1 MAEVREDVLS
11 TRGIFL
17 STEQAKRLHLSSRQE
32 LKNQSICLRRLEK
45 NEGLIIRHGNRDGS
59 WRTVDKD
66 EEIIDYKNVDLTPY
80 QIKIPLGVQDL
91 VTIHKGNIIVVAGES
106 NAGKTAMLM
115 NIALDNCIY
124 HPVNY
129 LSCEMQNGA
138 ELRIRMN
145 KFNVPID
152 SWEPIKFQFR
162 TDNFPDKI
170 CPDGLNIVDY
180 LDEGSEAEAYRMPTR
195 LREIADKLRTGIA
208 VVSIQ
213 KDPKK
218 IYGLGGSG
226 TLNRSRLYMTIT
238 GENVLTIVK
247 GKIWQSETMNPNGLS
262 CRFTLAAGC
271 VFKKNGDWRRQYDQN
286 S

>member
-1 MAEVREDVLS
+1 
-11 TRGIFL
+11 
-17 STEQAKRLHLSSRQE
+17 
-32 LKNQSICLRRLEK
+32 
-45 NEGLIIRHGNRDGS
+45 
-59 WRTVDKD
+59 
-66 EEIIDYKNVDLTPY
+66 
-80 QIKIPLGVQDL
+80 
-91 VTIHKGNIIVVAGES
+91 
-106 NAGKTAMLM
+106 
-115 NIALDNCIY
+115 
-124 HPVNY
+124 
-129 LSCEMQNGA
+129 
-138 ELRIRMN
+138 
-145 KFNVPID
+145 
-152 SWEPIKFQFR
+152 
-162 TDNFPDKI
+162 
-170 CPDGLNIVDY
+170 LNIVDY